1 MFRYWRLSK
10 LDALET
16 LYHEVKYSLSLLLQL
31 YNILKDKRIIKD
43 KDIYDIIDL
52 ACCGLPTLKNRHED
66 LLNQIT
72 ALQGEKAALAT
83 EILGLRNSIYTN
95 NEIITRQ
102 NDQSKK
108 LDSKLNRLHI
118 LLRNAGK
125 DSNYHKLI
133 EIIDQRLNDKK
144 PLLVAAFVAVMD
156 TLKKNPYGLNFLNGS
171 SIDIENYLTTDNDG
185 KRLLQLAESCYNNL
199 LKSYA
204 KNIA

>member
-1 MFRYWRLSK
+1 M
-10 LDALET
+10 
-16 LYHEVKYSLSLLLQL
+16 
-31 YNILKDKRIIKD
+31 KDKE
-43 KDIYDIIDL
+43 IYDLIEL
-52 ACCGLPTLKNRHED
+52 ANYGLPTLRNRYED

-72 ALQGEKAALAT
+72 ALQSNKVALVN
-83 EILGLRNSIYTN
+83 EIQGLRNSIYTN

-144 PLLVAAFVAVMD
+144 PLLVAAFVAVME
-156 TLKKNPYGLNFLNGS
+156 TLKKNSYGLNVLNS
-171 SIDIENYLTTDNDG
+171 SPEDIENYLTTDNDG
-185 KRLLQLAESCYNNL
+185 RTLLQFAELCYNNL
-199 LKSYA
+199 LKSYVETIVQY
-204 KNIA
+204 K